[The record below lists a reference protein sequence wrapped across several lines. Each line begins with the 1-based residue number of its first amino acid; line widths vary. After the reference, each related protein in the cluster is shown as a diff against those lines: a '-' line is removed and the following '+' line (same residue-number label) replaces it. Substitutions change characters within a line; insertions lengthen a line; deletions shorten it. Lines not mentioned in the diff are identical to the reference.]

1 MVSLLLPIIY
11 LSFISLGLPDGLLG
25 AAWPTMYP
33 VFGVEVSASG
43 IVFMLIAA
51 GTVISSLQS
60 DRITSRFGT
69 PKVTAV
75 SAAITAVSLFGFS
88 SCRAFP
94 MLCLW
99 AIPYGLG
106 AGGVDACLNNYVAV
120 HYESKHM
127 SWLHCMWGIG
137 ASIGPYIMGA
147 VLSGGGI
154 WNGGYRIVG
163 LVQLVLTGILFLSL
177 PVWNRGSGSE
187 DHTVRQPLTLKAV
200 LAISGAKE
208 IMVAFFCYCA
218 LEQTA
223 ALWAASYLVLE
234 RGINPET
241 AASYAGMFYMGI
253 TVGRFLNGFLA
264 IKLSDNTLIRVGF
277 GIIGLGI
284 VLLFLPLGNACAL
297 TGLVIVGLGCAPI
310 YPCIIHSTPEH
321 FGVERSQALV
331 GVQMASAYVGI
342 CLMPPL
348 FGFLSGKMGLWL
360 LPWYLLAILV
370 LMAVMYSR
378 MRRKT
383 A

>member
-1 MVSLLLPIIY
+1 M
-11 LSFISLGLPDGLLG
+11 
-25 AAWPTMYP
+25 
-33 VFGVEVSASG
+33 
-43 IVFMLIAA
+43 
-51 GTVISSLQS
+51 
-60 DRITSRFGT
+60 
-69 PKVTAV
+69 
-75 SAAITAVSLFGFS
+75 
-88 SCRAFP
+88 
-94 MLCLW
+94 
-99 AIPYGLG
+99 
-106 AGGVDACLNNYVAV
+106 
-120 HYESKHM
+120 
-127 SWLHCMWGIG
+127 
-137 ASIGPYIMGA
+137 
-147 VLSGGGI
+147 
-154 WNGGYRIVG
+154 
-163 LVQLVLTGILFLSL
+163 QLVLTGILFLSL
-177 PVWNRGSGSE
+177 PVWNSGSGSE
-187 DHTVRQPLTLKAV
+187 DNTVRQPLTLKAV